1 MTCIRSIVV
10 TGSELTDLFCPQGPA
25 APPQH
30 HVLLGVP
37 GAHVCGHGAGAGLE
51 ALLHPRQPHG
61 GHKIHRQLARAP
73 LRERSNITVPGKF
86 FITAETKV
94 CFLNQKL
101 DLTSYTAITWDF

>member
-51 ALLHPRQPHG
+51 ALLHPR
-61 GHKIHRQLARAP
+61 
-73 LRERSNITVPGKF
+73 
-86 FITAETKV
+86 
-94 CFLNQKL
+94 
-101 DLTSYTAITWDF
+101 